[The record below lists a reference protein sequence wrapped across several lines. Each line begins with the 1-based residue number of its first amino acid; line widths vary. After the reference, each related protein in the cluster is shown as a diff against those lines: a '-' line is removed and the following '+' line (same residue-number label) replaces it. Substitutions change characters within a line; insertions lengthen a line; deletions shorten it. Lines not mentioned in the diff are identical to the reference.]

1 MSHLQKSKR
10 TKIILVLSSFATECL
25 IGTLQENQ
33 KCIYKPY
40 NYFQMAGAIISLRK
54 PIMSSLCYYSNR
66 CKISIML
73 GTTLGSIQRQLS
85 KVTSGLG
92 TNCALKEKGKACS
105 LCHKVRNTLEMMFLY
120 CDNKFQNYGSAF
132 MWFWKSASWSSSV
145 HNGGMQTS

>member
-1 MSHLQKSKR
+1 MSHLQKRNR

-33 KCIYKPY
+33 KCIYKLY

-85 KVTSGLG
+85 KVTWGLG
-92 TNCALKEKGKACS
+92 TNCALKEKGKAFSLHHNVRNSLEIMS
-105 LCHKVRNTLEMMFLY
+105 LC
-120 CDNKFQNYGSAF
+120 CDPKLWQRIYVVLDICFFVFFSI
-132 MWFWKSASWSSSV
+132 
-145 HNGGMQTS
+145 